1 MKLQQRFI
9 NNSIRRSFLVLTLIF
24 SVSLYAQDLP
34 KTFSSSELNIKI
46 SEGIIY
52 GTLLEPENPAPY
64 PVAIIIAGSGPTDR
78 NGNQAHIQNN
88 SLLFLAES
96 LCRKGIA
103 TLRYDKRL
111 VAQSKMDIKESD
123 LLFEDYIEDAKLWV
137 ELLKK
142 NKKFS
147 KVFVIGHS
155 EGSLIGMI
163 AAREAKAAGFISIAG
178 VAKAADEIILEQL
191 KTSIPLLYEES
202 KTILDSLRKGVI
214 VKEVNPYL
222 LSIFRPNVQPY
233 VISWIKYN
241 PSVEIKKLH
250 MPILIIQGT
259 TDIQVSIEN
268 AKLLAASN
276 KRAELKIVEQMNH
289 ILKRAEM
296 DRSKNI
302 ATYMNPDLPVVEEVP
317 IWIEDFIKKH
327 D

>member
-1 MKLQQRFI
+1 MKSR
-9 NNSIRRSFLVLTLIF
+9 SIKKTIASLGLLLL
-24 SVSLYAQDLP
+24 SVMIQAQDLP
-34 KTFSSSELNIKI
+34 NAFISSEQNIKT
-46 SEGIIY
+46 SKGLIY
-52 GTLLEPENPAPY
+52 GTLLEPNDSAPY
-64 PVAIIIAGSGPTDR
+64 PIALIIAGSGPTDR
-78 NGNQAHIQNN
+78 NGNQPNLKNN

-96 LCRKGIA
+96 LCQKGIA
-103 TLRYDKRL
+103 TLRYDKRMI
-111 VAQSKMDIKESD
+111 AQSKMDLEESD
-123 LLFEDYIEDAKLWV
+123 LRFEDYIEDAKLWV

-142 NKKFS
+142 NKKIS

-178 VAKAADEIILEQL
+178 VSKSADEIILEQI
-191 KTSIPLLYEES
+191 KVSIPLLYEES
-202 KTILDSLRKGVI
+202 KAIIDSLRKGVI

-241 PSVEIKKLH
+241 PSIEIKKLRI
-250 MPILIIQGT
+250 PILIIQGT
-259 TDIQVSIEN
+259 TDIQVSVKN
-268 AKLLAASN
+268 AELLAAAN
-276 KRAELKIVEQMNH
+276 KRAELRIVGQMNH

-302 ATYMNPDLPVVEEVP
+302 ATYMNPDLPIVEEVP
-317 IWIEDFIKKH
+317 QWIEDFIKKH